1 MDEKK
6 IGDFVDVTVTATN
19 EACAD
24 EGVDDGTTEAKS
36 GKWKLRNR
44 RLPVIHWRE
53 ARPPL
58 VLCVALGRTN
68 GEFEA
73 NVREL
78 ADTKGLREGIHFWH
92 FC

>member
-1 MDEKK
+1 
-6 IGDFVDVTVTATN
+6 
-19 EACAD
+19 
-24 EGVDDGTTEAKS
+24 
-36 GKWKLRNR
+36 
-44 RLPVIHWRE
+44 
-53 ARPPL
+53 
-58 VLCVALGRTN
+58 VALGRTN